1 MTDCIRKGKFGKYE
15 RHLCFYCF
23 SSFYPG
29 NAETCEICNWK
40 KCINGHCGCSLSKE
54 TREVLDKFYDLF
66 CENHHYSIE
75 TKNALNIMLKTY
87 FKWCK

>member
-23 SSFYPG
+23 SYFYPG
-29 NAETCEICNWK
+29 NAETCPICNWK

-54 TREVLDKFYDLF
+54 TKEVLEKFYDLF
-66 CENHHYSIE
+66 CDHEKYSKE
-75 TKNALNIMLKTY
+75 TKDALDIMLKTY
-87 FKWCK
+87 HRWCK